1 MKKLENSE
9 NNFFTNKDL
18 QNSLEYENEIKKIDN
33 ISKIYS
39 YVFLIISIVFCSLIS
54 FAMIN
59 TDGKYIG
66 EAKTYYFAGVPGG
79 YSSPES
85 VGAFTS
91 AAVSFKSVI
100 ARGPSANGR
109 IYPPANSQ
117 FASLFN
123 IPSARQTTLANAYA
137 ALIGDIND
145 IATSGAIPVVVGN
158 VSQARNGS
166 QSGIVTVRVGNVMD
180 VQRRRKNQIRESY
193 VETGI

>member
-1 MKKLENSE
+1 MAYIQRFIRLSWGGTLGPDEIWA
-9 NNFFTNKDL
+9 NNMH
-18 QNSLEYENEIKKIDN
+18 
-33 ISKIYS
+33 
-39 YVFLIISIVFCSLIS
+39 IISGFGAPDFLDELFDDDARLDAIRQLIVSLHS
-54 FAMIN
+54 STAGSVGEVNLEWVKFAMIN

-117 FASLFN
+117 
-123 IPSARQTTLANAYA
+123 
-137 ALIGDIND
+137 
-145 IATSGAIPVVVGN
+145 
-158 VSQARNGS
+158 
-166 QSGIVTVRVGNVMD
+166 
-180 VQRRRKNQIRESY
+180 
-193 VETGI
+193 